1 MGAPSRSFSRKL
13 SSNGNPS
20 DLFFI
25 MVHLK
30 TLFLCFSIVL
40 SCHSFGSKTPSLKPV
55 VVTIDVPS
63 PAWTIKISS
72 IYIKA
77 NKLLV
82 VCKAQKKG
90 GLAAAVMSK
99 AKASANIPRNF
110 LKLPREIY
118 VLGQTWNYREGYKTV
133 TDEELRKL
141 LLTASKVYS
150 SPKQLNEKSFLG
162 LNVKEAQTLAKV
174 NTLSSRVVEID
185 GKPQVTTED
194 YRPERFNFFVKNGK
208 VIRVNKG

>member
-1 MGAPSRSFSRKL
+1 MGAPSLSFSRKL

-72 IYIKA
+72 IYIKE

-82 VCKAQKKG
+82 VCEAQKKG

-118 VLGQTWNYREGYKTV
+118 VLGQTWNYKEGYKTV

-162 LNVKEAQTLAKV
+162 LNVKEAQTLAKA